1 MKRRELI
8 TLLCGAAAAW
18 PLAARAQQAD
28 RVRRVGV
35 LIGTGEA
42 DARTRYEPFRE
53 ALAQLGWT
61 EARNIRFDYRW
72 TDNKPERA
80 NAYARELLGLA
91 PDAIYAMPGPVVEV
105 LQRLTRTVPIVFT
118 TSTDPVAAGYVQSYA
133 RPGGNLTGFTQFEV
147 SINTKYLQ
155 LLKDVA
161 PDVTRVGILHG
172 MGIAQ
177 GRRDFATVEAAARS
191 FGVTP
196 VDLLHQIGMPAD
208 VERAINA
215 FAREPNCG
223 LIVPPNNLYTEH
235 HALIVALAERHH
247 LPAVYYNRLFVDA
260 GGLMSYG
267 VDQLDNY
274 RRAASYVDRIL
285 KGAKPGDLPVQA
297 PTKFNLVINLKTAR
311 ALGLTVS
318 NALQLLADEVIE

>member
-1 MKRRELI
+1 MRRRDFI
-8 TLLCGAAAAW
+8 TLLSGGAAAW
-18 PLAARAQQAD
+18 PLVAQAQQAD

-42 DARTRYEPFRE
+42 EARVRFEPFRDG
-53 ALAQLGWT
+53 LAQLGWT

-80 NAYARELLGLA
+80 NAYARDLIGLA
-91 PDAIYAMPGPVVEV
+91 PDVFFASPGPVVEV

-133 RPGGNLTGFTQFEV
+133 HPGGNLTGFTQFEA
-147 SINTKYLQ
+147 SIDTKYLQ
-155 LLKDVA
+155 LLKEVA
-161 PDVTRVGILHG
+161 PDVARVGILRSTSL
-172 MGIAQ
+172 AQ

-191 FGVTP
+191 LRVVP
-196 VDLLHQIGMPAD
+196 IDLLHQSGAPSDI
-208 VERAINA
+208 ERAIAA
-215 FAREPNCG
+215 FAHEPNG
-223 LIVPPNNLYTEH
+223 SLIVPPNNLYLEH

-247 LPAVYYNRLFVDA
+247 LPAVYFDRVFADA

-267 VDQLDNY
+267 ADLTD
-274 RRAASYVDRIL
+274 VDRIL
-285 KGAKPGDLPVQA
+285 KGAKPVDLPVQA
-297 PTKFNLVINLKTAR
+297 PTKFNLTINLKTAR

-318 NALQLLADEVIE
+318 NALQLLADEVLE